1 MCSGIVQQAP
11 YQQFGTA
18 EVGSISPYQT
28 LGPSPSQIGISF
40 YVQHYLL
47 GYPDEVRESSDL
59 KGVQWF
65 EHSAA
70 QSTMAALGLAALGN
84 LNDDKQLQ
92 RLSETQYGDALVK
105 TNEALQDPLKNLETA
120 IRTTVM
126 LALFQ
131 VISFSTNHVPRCQ
144 FRGRRRCV

>member
-1 MCSGIVQQAP
+1 MSLYDGTLQQALCQQPGKFKVAPANP
-11 YQQFGTA
+11 YQ
-18 EVGSISPYQT
+18 S

-40 YVQHYLL
+40 YVQHYLI
-47 GYPDEVRESSDL
+47 GYPDEVRNSSDL

-70 QSTMAALGLAALGN
+70 QSTMAALGLAALSN
-84 LNDDKQLQ
+84 LNGDKELQ
-92 RLSETQYGDALVK
+92 HLSKTQYGEALVK
-105 TNEALQDPLKNLETA
+105 TNEALQDPVKNLDAA

-131 VISFSTNHVPRCQ
+131 VISVFTYLSWAPSSRW
-144 FRGRRRCV
+144 

>member
-1 MCSGIVQQAP
+1 M
-11 YQQFGTA
+11 
-18 EVGSISPYQT
+18 SPYQS
-28 LGPSPSQIGISF
+28 LGPSPPQMGISF

-47 GYPDEVRESSDL
+47 GYPDEVRHSADL
-59 KGVQWF
+59 NGVQWF

-84 LNDDKQLQ
+84 LNGDKQLQ
-92 RLSETQYGDALVK
+92 HLSKTQYGEALVK
-105 TNEALQDPLKNLETA
+105 TNEALQDPVKNLETA

-131 VISFSTNHVPRCQ
+131 ASSLFTSPSRASGL
-144 FRGRRRCV
+144 R

>member
-1 MCSGIVQQAP
+1 M
-11 YQQFGTA
+11 
-18 EVGSISPYQT
+18 
-28 LGPSPSQIGISF
+28 GISF

-47 GYPDEVRESSDL
+47 GYPDEVRESADL

-92 RLSETQYGDALVK
+92 RLSETQYGEALVK
-105 TNEALQDPLKNLETA
+105 TNQALQDPLKNLETA

-131 VISFSTNHVPRCQ
+131 VTGLSIIYSPRS
-144 FRGRRRCV
+144 